1 MNVKNIN
8 SRYIEDVA
16 EYQIA
21 INGKFDFSLLNQFRD
36 AYEEAPE
43 GARKYVIDMR
53 SVELIDSSALG
64 MLLKMKRSLNL
75 ADGEIMIIN
84 CSSNI
89 DKILRIAKF
98 DMMFSIQ

>member
-1 MNVKNIN
+1 MKQI
-8 SRYIEDVA
+8 SGRYMEDLA

-21 INGKFDFSLLNQFRD
+21 ISGKFDFALLNEFRE
-36 AYEEAPE
+36 AYESAPE
-43 GARKYVIDMR
+43 QARKYLVDMR
-53 SVELIDSSALG
+53 NVELIDSSALG

-75 ADGEIMIIN
+75 ADGEIELIN

-98 DMMFSIQ
+98 DLMFTIK

>member
-1 MNVKNIN
+1 MNQIN
-8 SRYIEDVA
+8 GRYMDELA

-21 INGKFDFSLLNQFRD
+21 ITGKFDFSLLSEFRET
-36 AYEEAPE
+36 YENAPE
-43 GARKYVIDMR
+43 ETCKYILDMR

-64 MLLKMKRSLNL
+64 MLLKMKRSLGL
-75 ADGEIMIIN
+75 ADGEIELIN

-98 DMMFSIQ
+98 DLMFAIK